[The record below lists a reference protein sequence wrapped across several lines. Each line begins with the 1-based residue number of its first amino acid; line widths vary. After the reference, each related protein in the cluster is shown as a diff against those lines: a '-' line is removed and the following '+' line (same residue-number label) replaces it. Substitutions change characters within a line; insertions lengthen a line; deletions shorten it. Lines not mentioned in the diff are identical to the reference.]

1 MPKVTFGKQK
11 IEFERLASK
20 SKNMITIIV
29 DSGKN
34 VRVKAPTDLTEGEL
48 TRIVKTKTNWI
59 IDKFQRIDEIK
70 GFKNA
75 REFVSGESFL
85 YKGKLLRLKVIPSVK
100 EEVYTDTTTIFCKTK
115 VKAPERVAQLLEAWY
130 KQMAKEYLENRVT
143 RFSNK
148 FKKKPSKIC
157 IRNQRLRWGSCT
169 KKGEILLNWRI
180 IMAPPSVIDY
190 VIIHELAHLQEKN
203 HTKKFWELVKNAMP
217 NYEEKK
223 EWLRVNGPALTLGFV
238 GGSKC

>member
-1 MPKVTFGKQK
+1 MPEIISGEQK
-11 IEFERLASK
+11 IKFERLASK
-20 SKNMITIIV
+20 SKNTITIIV
-29 DSGKN
+29 DPGKN
-34 VRVKAPTDLTEGEL
+34 VRVKAPTDLAEGEL
-48 TRIVKTKTNWI
+48 TRIVKAKTPWI
-59 IDKFQRIDEIK
+59 IDKLQRIEEIK
-70 GFKNA
+70 GFENT

-85 YKGKLLRLKVIPSVK
+85 YKGKLLRLKVVPSVE

-115 VKAPERVAQLLEAWY
+115 VKEPQRVAQLLEVWY
-130 KQMAKEYLENRVT
+130 KQMAKQYLENRVT

-148 FKKKPSKIC
+148 FKKKPSKVS
-157 IRNQRLRWGSCT
+157 IRSQNLRWGSCT

-223 EWLRVNGPALTLGFV
+223 EWLRVNGPALSLGFV
-238 GGSKC
+238 GGIKC